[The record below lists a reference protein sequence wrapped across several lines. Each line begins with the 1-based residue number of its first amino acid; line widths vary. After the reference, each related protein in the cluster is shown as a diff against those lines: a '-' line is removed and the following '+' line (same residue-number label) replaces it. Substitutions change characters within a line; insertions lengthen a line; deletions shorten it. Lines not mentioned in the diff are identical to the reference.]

1 MTFPLAD
8 AVIERYFAAMQLGPD
23 GHDALAELFA
33 VDAEYSE
40 PFSGRSPHRGR
51 DSIRAYLTAAA
62 PDAPPDLRLH
72 VERLD
77 IDGDQLTAT
86 WRCES
91 PVFAVPSRGRDTF
104 TVRHGR
110 IQRLETTIIDPPVL
124 REREP

>member
-1 MTFPLAD
+1 MTFRPAD

-33 VDAEYSE
+33 VDAEYFE

-51 DSIRAYLTAAA
+51 DSIRAYLAAAA
-62 PDAPPDLRLH
+62 PEAPPNIRLH

-77 IDGDQLTAT
+77 IDGDQVTAT

-91 PVFAVPSRGRDTF
+91 PAFAVPSRGRDRF
-104 TVRHGR
+104 TVRSGR

-124 REREP
+124 QNRER